1 MSDVCTVK
9 GTVASVEKNISKAGN
24 EWAIVS
30 VLVPDE
36 YQGEDRSYQ
45 LPMKVFGRLASDA
58 LALSSGDSVT
68 VVVKPKGSYW
78 EKGDRW
84 FVDLA
89 VMSIHGGG
97 SNSKANKAPEDTD
110 DLPW

>member
-24 EWAIVS
+24 EWAIVH

-45 LPMKVFGRLASDA
+45 LPMKVFGKLAPEA
-58 LALSSGDSVT
+58 LALASGDAVSM
-68 VVVKPKGSYW
+68 VVKPKGSYW

-84 FVDLA
+84 FIDLTVVA
-89 VMSIHGGG
+89 VH
-97 SNSKANKAPEDTD
+97 PEDSGNKIPECTD
-110 DLPW
+110 DLPF